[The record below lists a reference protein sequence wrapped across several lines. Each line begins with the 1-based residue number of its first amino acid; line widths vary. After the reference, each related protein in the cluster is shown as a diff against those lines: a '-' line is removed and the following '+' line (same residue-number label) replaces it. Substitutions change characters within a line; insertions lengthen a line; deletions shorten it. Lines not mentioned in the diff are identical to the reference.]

1 MSIRLLTPQTFTDLE
16 LKDGSDL
23 PPWATINGD
32 PEIQICVLAGDGES
46 AGTMAAWTA
55 ERDGFSYA
63 NLPSGESAFLLQGRA
78 RLTEDNG
85 TVTEVTAGQG
95 YSLPAGWSGT
105 FEALEPVRK
114 MFYLLSQ

>member
-1 MSIRLLTPQTFTDLE
+1 MPTRLFNMQTFANLDLE
-16 LKDGSDL
+16 DGSDL
-23 PPWATINGD
+23 PPWATINGN
-32 PEIQICVLAGDGES
+32 PEIRICLLAGDGES

-55 ERDGFSYA
+55 ERDGFTYT

-78 RLTEDNG
+78 RLTEDSG
-85 TVTEVTAGQG
+85 TVTEVSAGQG

-114 MFYLLSQ
+114 VFYLLSE